1 MKGDSPGFRGGP
13 PQGASSVCTPLPNN
27 VEAQPL
33 LHSWAAS
40 LSSGWLSLFLDV
52 LRANSQVTL
61 SSPCSTSCSAM
72 LPAYSSP
79 PSASSPAERRS
90 GVSSSQ
96 QDTFPGSPPPAGTPF
111 QTATATA
118 LGLAS
123 SSGTPSG
130 FTCKSDDGG
139 CTLRTTNTLEGSSG
153 VTQLFQDFCAIL
165 CPPQHPCPPAGDTG
179 QGRSSGENG
188 STAMIQRC
196 DCSSS
201 A

>member
-27 VEAQPL
+27 VKAQPL

-96 QDTFPGSPPPAGTPF
+96 QDTFPAPLHQQGPLFRQPRPQLSDSLPPVERPQVLPVN
-111 QTATATA
+111 QTT
-118 LGLAS
+118 
-123 SSGTPSG
+123 
-130 FTCKSDDGG
+130 GG